1 MKQILNFLLTF
12 PRNKQRLQNL
22 KLSNKQKYLKS
33 TENVLTSLVREEKTT
48 QEEAYLVLAQLLA
61 CGRLMKNTVGKNE
74 VVIICAIRACL
85 VKRGY

>member
-48 QEEAYLVLAQLLA
+48 QEEAYLLSCLLS
-61 CGRLMKNTVGKNE
+61 
-74 VVIICAIRACL
+74 CL
-85 VKRGY
+85 LVAD